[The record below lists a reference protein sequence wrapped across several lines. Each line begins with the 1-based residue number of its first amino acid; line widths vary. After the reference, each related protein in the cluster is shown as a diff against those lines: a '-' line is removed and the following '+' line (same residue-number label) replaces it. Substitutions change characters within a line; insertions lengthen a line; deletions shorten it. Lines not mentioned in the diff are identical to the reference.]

1 MGDLYWL
8 DLKRIKDICNIEYFV
23 ETGTFEGDTTQYVF
37 ENIKLKHYYTI
48 ELDPNYVNIANKRFA
63 NKPITVTHNNSVD
76 GLRDN
81 IHYCEGNTL
90 FWLDAHFINS
100 DGGKQSY
107 DSDSNIKSR
116 LPLECELN
124 HILTRVS
131 KFNDIIIID
140 DVRIYEDG
148 PYEGGTFDA
157 HMQLLNST
165 VKRSQIC
172 EHNSIEPL
180 VSAFKYTH
188 NIYKTFKHQGYLIL
202 LPKTFF
208 SKMFDINSLWKL

>member
-1 MGDLYWL
+1 MVQLMFINQTFKNSDY
-8 DLKRIKDICNIEYFV
+8 LKNEVIKIQSDIKKY
-23 ETGTFEGDTTQYVF
+23 QS
-37 ENIKLKHYYTI
+37 ENKLILEKIK
-48 ELDPNYVNIANKRFA
+48 EPA
-63 NKPITVTHNNSVD
+63 
-76 GLRDN
+76 
-81 IHYCEGNTL
+81 L

-188 NIYKTFKHQGYLIL
+188 NIYKTFKHRLCGKRQYCISLFTLAIL
-202 LPKTFF
+202 
-208 SKMFDINSLWKL
+208 